1 MRCSHDPLH
10 IPTRDLRRV
19 VPICALSS
27 EKEVHVNIFQL
38 LRALYNRT
46 LNRRQWQ
53 IEFSKINY
61 SQEGDSSTLELFA
74 KYPGMRIISERVGQF
89 FSASG
94 GPNYVEWTMFDH
106 VTMKAYVLT
115 VRPHSRPTPQEI
127 NAEMRTA
134 LQSIAADPTAA
145 DTLAKTDCVFPA
157 RMKQLAQRFC

>member
-1 MRCSHDPLH
+1 M
-10 IPTRDLRRV
+10 
-19 VPICALSS
+19 
-27 EKEVHVNIFQL
+27 NIFQL

-46 LNRRQWQ
+46 INRTKWKV
-53 IEFSKINY
+53 EFSKINY
-61 SQEGDSSTLELFA
+61 FQDGDKSTLEVFA
-74 KYPGMRIISERVGQF
+74 SYPGMRIISEEMGQF
-89 FSASG
+89 FAHNG

-145 DTLAKTDCVFPA
+145 DTLAKVVLRKFGYIS
-157 RMKQLAQRFC
+157 